1 MSLLEVKNVSK
12 IYSKSKK
19 NKGGSL
25 TALDDVSF
33 TLDKGEALGL
43 IGPNGAGKSTIIK
56 CITGLATQTSGE
68 ITINGFDT
76 KKQRVKSIEKV
87 GAIIES
93 PDMYKDWTAMENL
106 TYLADLS
113 ISKEEKLDKN
123 GVKERV
129 ESLLKLVNLYDRRND
144 KVYKYSLG
152 MKQRLGI
159 AQALLGKPEL
169 LILDE
174 PANGL
179 DPEGIKEIRDII
191 RHLSKDLNMAVLVSS
206 HNLSEL
212 QLTCD
217 RFLIIKKGKIL
228 ADIKAEDI
236 SKGGTTVVI
245 NVDDAVKAI
254 DVLKSEYDIIAR
266 HEGDGKLIA
275 DTEIA
280 TGDITKTLILN
291 GVTVNGITVKEK
303 TLEETFLS
311 VTEDKKKDTEKATL
325 PASETE
331 TTAVE
336 NETDGEKA
344 TEKDETGKGD
354 K

>member
-1 MSLLEVKNVSK
+1 MALLEVKNVSK
-12 IYSKSKK
+12 VYSKSKK

-43 IGPNGAGKSTIIK
+43 IGPNGAGKSTLIK

-68 ITINGFDT
+68 ITINGYDT

-106 TYLADLS
+106 LYLADLS
-113 ISKEEKLDKN
+113 ISKEEGLDKN

-159 AQALLGKPEL
+159 AQALLSKPEF

-191 RHLSKDLNMAVLVSS
+191 RHLAKDLDMAVLVSS

-228 ADIKAEDI
+228 ADIKADDI
-236 SKGGTTVVI
+236 VKGGTTVVI
-245 NVDDAVKAI
+245 QVDDAVKAI
-254 DVLKSEYDIIAR
+254 DVLKSEYDITAR

-291 GVTVNGITVKEK
+291 GVTVNGITVKEN

-311 VTEDKKKDTEKATL
+311 VTEDKKKDTDKEFLSANGTVI
-325 PASETE
+325 PTE
-331 TTAVE
+331 
-336 NETDGEKA
+336 DS
-344 TEKDETGKGD
+344 ETGKED

>member
-1 MSLLEVKNVSK
+1 MALLEVKHISK
-12 IYSKSKK
+12 IYSKNKK
-19 NKGGSL
+19 QKGGSL

-33 TLDKGEALGL
+33 TLDRGETLGL

-68 ITINGFDT
+68 IAINGFDT

-106 TYLADLS
+106 VYVADLA
-113 ISKEEKLDKN
+113 ISKKEGLDKD
-123 GVKERV
+123 GVKARI

-159 AQALLGKPEL
+159 AQALLSKPEL

-245 NVDDAVKAI
+245 NVDDAVKAT
-254 DVLKSEYDIIAR
+254 DVLKSEYGITAR

-275 DTEIA
+275 DTEMA

-291 GVTVNGITVKEK
+291 GVTVSGIAVKEK

-311 VTEDKKKDTEKATL
+311 VTEGKKKDTDKLILSAN
-325 PASETE
+325 ETE
-331 TTAVE
+331 TTEEKTASVVE
-336 NETDGEKA
+336 NA
-344 TEKDETGKGD
+344 ALKDETEKED

>member
-1 MSLLEVKNVSK
+1 MALLEVNNVSK
-12 IYSKSKK
+12 VYSKSKK

-43 IGPNGAGKSTIIK
+43 IGPNGAGKSTLIK

-68 ITINGFDT
+68 ITINGYDT

-106 TYLADLS
+106 LYLADLS
-113 ISKEEKLDKN
+113 ISKEEGLDKN

-159 AQALLGKPEL
+159 AQALLSKPEF

-191 RHLSKDLNMAVLVSS
+191 RHLAKDLNMAVLVSS

-228 ADIKAEDI
+228 ADIKADDI
-236 SKGGTTVVI
+236 VKGGTTVVI
-245 NVDDAVKAI
+245 QVDDAVKAI
-254 DVLKSEYDIIAR
+254 DVLKSEYDITAR

-291 GVTVNGITVKEK
+291 GVTVNGITVKEN

-311 VTEDKKKDTEKATL
+311 VTEDEKKDTDKEFLSANGTVI
-325 PASETE
+325 PTE
-331 TTAVE
+331 
-336 NETDGEKA
+336 DS
-344 TEKDETGKGD
+344 ETGKED

>member
-1 MSLLEVKNVSK
+1 MALLEVKNVSK
-12 IYSKSKK
+12 VYSKSKK

-43 IGPNGAGKSTIIK
+43 IGPNGAGKSTLIK

-68 ITINGFDT
+68 ITINGYDT

-106 TYLADLS
+106 LYLADLS
-113 ISKEEKLDKN
+113 ISKEERLDKN

-159 AQALLGKPEL
+159 AQALLSKPEF

-191 RHLSKDLNMAVLVSS
+191 RHLAKDLNMAVLVSS

-236 SKGGTTVVI
+236 VKGGTTVVI
-245 NVDDAVKAI
+245 QVDDAVKAI
-254 DVLKSEYDIIAR
+254 DVLKSEYEITAR

-291 GVTVNGITVKEK
+291 GVTVNGITVKEN

-311 VTEDKKKDTEKATL
+311 VTEDKKKDTDKEVL
-325 PASETE
+325 SASGTVIPTE
-331 TTAVE
+331 
-336 NETDGEKA
+336 DS
-344 TEKDETGKGD
+344 ETGKED

>member
-1 MSLLEVKNVSK
+1 MALLEVKNVSK
-12 IYSKSKK
+12 VYSKSKK

-43 IGPNGAGKSTIIK
+43 IGPNGAGKSTLIK

-68 ITINGFDT
+68 ITINGYDT

-106 TYLADLS
+106 LYLADLS
-113 ISKEEKLDKN
+113 ISKEEGLDKN
-123 GVKERV
+123 GVRERV

-159 AQALLGKPEL
+159 AQALLSKPEF

-191 RHLSKDLNMAVLVSS
+191 RHLAKDLDMAVLVSS

-228 ADIKAEDI
+228 ADIKADDI
-236 SKGGTTVVI
+236 VKGGTTVVI
-245 NVDDAVKAI
+245 QVDDAVKAI
-254 DVLKSEYDIIAR
+254 DVLKSEYDITAR

-291 GVTVNGITVKEK
+291 GVTVNGITVKEN

-311 VTEDKKKDTEKATL
+311 VTEDKKKDTDKEFLSANGTAI
-325 PASETE
+325 PTE
-331 TTAVE
+331 
-336 NETDGEKA
+336 DS
-344 TEKDETGKGD
+344 ETGKED

>member
-1 MSLLEVKNVSK
+1 MALLEVKNVSK
-12 IYSKSKK
+12 VYSKSKK

-43 IGPNGAGKSTIIK
+43 IGPNGAGKSTLIK

-68 ITINGFDT
+68 ITINGYDT
-76 KKQRVKSIEKV
+76 KRQRVKSIEKV

-106 TYLADLS
+106 LYLADLS
-113 ISKEEKLDKN
+113 ISKEEGLDKN

-159 AQALLGKPEL
+159 AQALLSKPEF

-191 RHLSKDLNMAVLVSS
+191 RHLAKDLDMAVLVSS

-228 ADIKAEDI
+228 ADIKADDI
-236 SKGGTTVVI
+236 VKGGTTVVI
-245 NVDDAVKAI
+245 QVDDAVKAI
-254 DVLKSEYDIIAR
+254 DVLKSEYEITAR

-291 GVTVNGITVKEK
+291 GITVNGITVKEN

-311 VTEDKKKDTEKATL
+311 VTEDKKKDTDKEVL
-325 PASETE
+325 SASGTVIPTE
-331 TTAVE
+331 
-336 NETDGEKA
+336 DS
-344 TEKDETGKGD
+344 ETGKED

>member
-1 MSLLEVKNVSK
+1 MALLEVKNVSK
-12 IYSKSKK
+12 VYSKSKK

-43 IGPNGAGKSTIIK
+43 IGPNGAGKSTLIK

-68 ITINGFDT
+68 ITINGYDT
-76 KKQRVKSIEKV
+76 KRQRVKSIEKV

-106 TYLADLS
+106 LYLADLS
-113 ISKEEKLDKN
+113 ISKEEGLDKN
-123 GVKERV
+123 GVRERV

-159 AQALLGKPEL
+159 AQALLSKPEF

-191 RHLSKDLNMAVLVSS
+191 RHLAKDLNMAVLVSS

-228 ADIKAEDI
+228 ADIKADDI
-236 SKGGTTVVI
+236 VKGGTTVVI
-245 NVDDAVKAI
+245 QVDDAVKAI
-254 DVLKSEYDIIAR
+254 DVLKSEYDITAR

-291 GVTVNGITVKEK
+291 GVTVNGITVKEN

-311 VTEDKKKDTEKATL
+311 VTEDKKKDTDKEFLSANGTVI
-325 PASETE
+325 STE
-331 TTAVE
+331 
-336 NETDGEKA
+336 NS
-344 TEKDETGKGD
+344 ETGKED

>member
-1 MSLLEVKNVSK
+1 MLFRS
-12 IYSKSKK
+12 
-19 NKGGSL
+19 
-25 TALDDVSF
+25 
-33 TLDKGEALGL
+33 
-43 IGPNGAGKSTIIK
+43 
-56 CITGLATQTSGE
+56 ITGLATQTSGE
-68 ITINGFDT
+68 ITINGYDT

-106 TYLADLS
+106 LYLADLS
-113 ISKEEKLDKN
+113 ISKEEGLDKN

-159 AQALLGKPEL
+159 AQALLSKPEF

-191 RHLSKDLNMAVLVSS
+191 RHLAKDLDMAVLVSS

-228 ADIKAEDI
+228 ADIKADDI
-236 SKGGTTVVI
+236 VKGGTTVVI
-245 NVDDAVKAI
+245 QVDDAVKAI
-254 DVLKSEYDIIAR
+254 DVLKSEYDITAR

-291 GVTVNGITVKEK
+291 GVTVNGITVKEN

-311 VTEDKKKDTEKATL
+311 VTEDKKKDTDKEVL
-325 PASETE
+325 SASGTVIPTE
-331 TTAVE
+331 
-336 NETDGEKA
+336 DS
-344 TEKDETGKGD
+344 ETGKED

>member
-56 CITGLATQTSGE
+56 CITGLAAQTSGE
-68 ITINGFDT
+68 ITINGYDT

-113 ISKEEKLDKN
+113 IPKKEGLDKN
-123 GVKERV
+123 GIKERV

-245 NVDDAVKAI
+245 NVDDAVKAM
-254 DVLKSEYDIIAR
+254 DVLKSEYDITAR

-291 GVTVNGITVKEK
+291 GVTVNSITVKEK

-331 TTAVE
+331 VPAVE
-336 NETDGEKA
+336 NETDGENA
-344 TEKDETGKGD
+344 AEKDETEKGG
-354 K
+354 

>member
-1 MSLLEVKNVSK
+1 MALLEVKNVSK
-12 IYSKSKK
+12 VYSKSKK

-43 IGPNGAGKSTIIK
+43 IGPNGAGKSTLIK

-68 ITINGFDT
+68 ITINGYDT

-106 TYLADLS
+106 LYLADLS
-113 ISKEEKLDKN
+113 ISKEEGLDKN

-159 AQALLGKPEL
+159 AQALLSKPEF

-191 RHLSKDLNMAVLVSS
+191 RHLAKDLNMAVLVSS

-228 ADIKAEDI
+228 ADIKADDI
-236 SKGGTTVVI
+236 VKGGTTVVI
-245 NVDDAVKAI
+245 QVDDAVKAI
-254 DVLKSEYDIIAR
+254 DVLKSEYDITAR

-291 GVTVNGITVKEK
+291 GVTVNGITVKEN

-311 VTEDKKKDTEKATL
+311 VTEDEKKDTDKEFL
-325 PASETE
+325 SASGTVIPTE
-331 TTAVE
+331 
-336 NETDGEKA
+336 DS
-344 TEKDETGKGD
+344 ETGKED

>member
-1 MSLLEVKNVSK
+1 MALLEVKNVSK
-12 IYSKSKK
+12 VYSKSKK

-43 IGPNGAGKSTIIK
+43 IGPNGAGKSTLIK

-68 ITINGFDT
+68 ITINGYDT

-106 TYLADLS
+106 LYLADLS
-113 ISKEEKLDKN
+113 ISKEEGLDKN

-129 ESLLKLVNLYDRRND
+129 DSLLKLVNLYDRRND

-159 AQALLGKPEL
+159 AQALLSKPEF

-191 RHLSKDLNMAVLVSS
+191 RHLAKDLNMAVLVSS

-228 ADIKAEDI
+228 ADIKADDI
-236 SKGGTTVVI
+236 VKGGTTVVI
-245 NVDDAVKAI
+245 QVDDAVKAI
-254 DVLKSEYDIIAR
+254 DVLKSEYDITAR

-291 GVTVNGITVKEK
+291 GVTVNGITVKEN

-311 VTEDKKKDTEKATL
+311 VTEDEKKDTDKEFL
-325 PASETE
+325 SASGTVIPTE
-331 TTAVE
+331 
-336 NETDGEKA
+336 DS
-344 TEKDETGKGD
+344 ETGKED

>member
-19 NKGGSL
+19 QKGGSL

-33 TLDKGEALGL
+33 TLDRGEALGL

-68 ITINGFDT
+68 IAINGFDT

-113 ISKEEKLDKN
+113 ISKEEGLDKN
-123 GVKERV
+123 GIKERV

-169 LILDE
+169 IILDE

-191 RHLSKDLNMAVLVSS
+191 RHLSHELNMAVLVSS

-236 SKGGTTVVI
+236 AKGGTTVVI
-245 NVDDAVKAI
+245 QVDDVVKAT
-254 DVLKSEYDIIAR
+254 DVLKSEYDITAR
-266 HEGDGKLIA
+266 HEGDGKLVA
-275 DTEIA
+275 ETEIA
-280 TGDITKTLILN
+280 TGDIARVLILN
-291 GVTVNGITVKEK
+291 GVTVSGITVREK

-311 VTEDKKKDTEKATL
+311 VTEADKKDSFTRTLSESGAEKSENDEDAAT
-325 PASETE
+325 ADESEKE
-331 TTAVE
+331 
-336 NETDGEKA
+336 
-344 TEKDETGKGD
+344 GK
-354 K
+354 

>member
-19 NKGGSL
+19 QKGGSL

-33 TLDKGEALGL
+33 TLDRGEALGL

-113 ISKEEKLDKN
+113 ISKEEGLDKN
-123 GVKERV
+123 GIKERV

-236 SKGGTTVVI
+236 AQGGTTVVI
-245 NVDDAVKAI
+245 QVDDVVKAT
-254 DVLKSEYDIIAR
+254 DVLKSEYDITAR
-266 HEGDGKLIA
+266 HEGDGKLVA
-275 DTEIA
+275 ETEIA
-280 TGDITKTLILN
+280 TGDIARVLILN
-291 GVTVNGITVKEK
+291 GVTVSGITIREK

-311 VTEDKKKDTEKATL
+311 VTEADKEDSFTRTLSESGAEK
-325 PASETE
+325 SENDE
-331 TTAVE
+331 DAAM
-336 NETDGEKA
+336 TDESEK
-344 TEKDETGKGD
+344 EGK
-354 K
+354 

>member
-1 MSLLEVKNVSK
+1 MALLEVKNVSK
-12 IYSKSKK
+12 VYSKSKK

-43 IGPNGAGKSTIIK
+43 IGPNGAGKSTLIK

-68 ITINGFDT
+68 ITINGYDT

-106 TYLADLS
+106 LYLADLS
-113 ISKEEKLDKN
+113 ISKEERLDKN

-159 AQALLGKPEL
+159 AQALLSKPEF

-191 RHLSKDLNMAVLVSS
+191 RHLAKDLNMAVLVSS

-228 ADIKAEDI
+228 ADIKADDI
-236 SKGGTTVVI
+236 VKGGTTVVI
-245 NVDDAVKAI
+245 QVDDAVKAI
-254 DVLKSEYDIIAR
+254 DVLKSEYDITAR

-291 GVTVNGITVKEK
+291 GVTVNGITVKEN

-311 VTEDKKKDTEKATL
+311 VTEDKKNDTDKEFLSANGTVI
-325 PASETE
+325 PTE
-331 TTAVE
+331 
-336 NETDGEKA
+336 DS
-344 TEKDETGKGD
+344 ETGKED

>member
-1 MSLLEVKNVSK
+1 MALLEVKNVSK
-12 IYSKSKK
+12 VYSKSKK

-43 IGPNGAGKSTIIK
+43 IGPNGAGKSTLIK

-68 ITINGFDT
+68 ITINGYDT

-106 TYLADLS
+106 LYLADLS
-113 ISKEEKLDKN
+113 ISKEEGLDKN

-159 AQALLGKPEL
+159 AQALLSKPEF

-191 RHLSKDLNMAVLVSS
+191 RHLAKDLDMAVLVSS

-228 ADIKAEDI
+228 ADIKADDI
-236 SKGGTTVVI
+236 VKGGTTVVI
-245 NVDDAVKAI
+245 QVDDAVKAI
-254 DVLKSEYDIIAR
+254 DVLKSEYDITAR

-291 GVTVNGITVKEK
+291 GVMVNGITVKEN

-311 VTEDKKKDTEKATL
+311 VTEDEKKDTDKEFLSANGTVI
-325 PASETE
+325 PTE
-331 TTAVE
+331 
-336 NETDGEKA
+336 DS
-344 TEKDETGKGD
+344 ETGKED

>member
-1 MSLLEVKNVSK
+1 MALLEVKNVSK
-12 IYSKSKK
+12 VYSKSKK

-68 ITINGFDT
+68 ITINGYDT

-106 TYLADLS
+106 LYLADLS
-113 ISKEEKLDKN
+113 ISKEEGLDKN

-159 AQALLGKPEL
+159 AQALLSKPEF

-191 RHLSKDLNMAVLVSS
+191 RHLAKDLDMAVLVSS

-228 ADIKAEDI
+228 ADIKADDI
-236 SKGGTTVVI
+236 VKGGTAVVI
-245 NVDDAVKAI
+245 QVDDAVKAI
-254 DVLKSEYDIIAR
+254 DVLKSEYDITVR

-291 GVTVNGITVKEK
+291 GVTVNGITVKEN

-311 VTEDKKKDTEKATL
+311 VTEDKKKDTDKEVL
-325 PASETE
+325 SASGTVIPTE
-331 TTAVE
+331 
-336 NETDGEKA
+336 DS
-344 TEKDETGKGD
+344 ETGKED

>member
-1 MSLLEVKNVSK
+1 MALLEVKNVSK
-12 IYSKSKK
+12 VYSKSKK

-43 IGPNGAGKSTIIK
+43 IGPNGAGKSTLIK

-68 ITINGFDT
+68 ITINGYDT

-106 TYLADLS
+106 LYLADLS
-113 ISKEEKLDKN
+113 ISKEEGLDKN
-123 GVKERV
+123 GVRERV

-159 AQALLGKPEL
+159 AQALLSKPEF

-191 RHLSKDLNMAVLVSS
+191 RHLAKDLDMAVLVSS

-217 RFLIIKKGKIL
+217 RFLIIKRGKIL
-228 ADIKAEDI
+228 ADIKADDI
-236 SKGGTTVVI
+236 VKGGTTVVI
-245 NVDDAVKAI
+245 QVDDAVKAI
-254 DVLKSEYDIIAR
+254 DVLKSEYDITAR

-291 GVTVNGITVKEK
+291 GVTVNGITVKEN

-311 VTEDKKKDTEKATL
+311 VTEDKKKDTDKEFL
-325 PASETE
+325 SASGTVIPTE
-331 TTAVE
+331 
-336 NETDGEKA
+336 NS
-344 TEKDETGKGD
+344 ETGKED

>member
-1 MSLLEVKNVSK
+1 MALLEVKNVSK
-12 IYSKSKK
+12 VYSKSKK

-68 ITINGFDT
+68 ITINGNDT

-106 TYLADLS
+106 LYLADLS
-113 ISKEEKLDKN
+113 ISKEEGLDKN

-159 AQALLGKPEL
+159 AQALLSKPEF

-191 RHLSKDLNMAVLVSS
+191 RHLSKDLDMAVLVSS

-228 ADIKAEDI
+228 ADIKADDI
-236 SKGGTTVVI
+236 VKGGTTVVI
-245 NVDDAVKAI
+245 QVDDAVKAI
-254 DVLKSEYDIIAR
+254 DVLKSEYDITAR

-291 GVTVNGITVKEK
+291 GVTVNGITVKEN

-311 VTEDKKKDTEKATL
+311 VTEDEKKDTDKEFLSANGTVI
-325 PASETE
+325 PTE
-331 TTAVE
+331 
-336 NETDGEKA
+336 DS
-344 TEKDETGKGD
+344 ETGKED

>member
-1 MSLLEVKNVSK
+1 MALLEVKNVSK
-12 IYSKSKK
+12 VYSKSKK

-43 IGPNGAGKSTIIK
+43 IGPNGAGKSTLIK

-68 ITINGFDT
+68 ITINGYDT
-76 KKQRVKSIEKV
+76 KRQRVKSIEKV

-106 TYLADLS
+106 LYLADLS
-113 ISKEEKLDKN
+113 ISKEEGLDKN

-159 AQALLGKPEL
+159 AQALLSKPEF

-191 RHLSKDLNMAVLVSS
+191 RHLAKDLNMAVLVSS

-228 ADIKAEDI
+228 ADIKADDI
-236 SKGGTTVVI
+236 VKGGTTVVI
-245 NVDDAVKAI
+245 QVDDAVKAI
-254 DVLKSEYDIIAR
+254 DVLKSEYDITAR

-291 GVTVNGITVKEK
+291 GVTVNGITVKEN

-311 VTEDKKKDTEKATL
+311 VTEDEKKDTDKEFLSANGTVI
-325 PASETE
+325 PTE
-331 TTAVE
+331 
-336 NETDGEKA
+336 DS
-344 TEKDETGKGD
+344 ETGKED

>member
-1 MSLLEVKNVSK
+1 MALLEVKNVSK
-12 IYSKSKK
+12 VYSKSKK

-43 IGPNGAGKSTIIK
+43 IGPNGAGKSTLIK

-68 ITINGFDT
+68 ITINGYDT
-76 KKQRVKSIEKV
+76 KKQRVKSIKKV

-106 TYLADLS
+106 LYLADLS
-113 ISKEEKLDKN
+113 ISKEEGLDKN

-159 AQALLGKPEL
+159 AQALLSKPEF

-191 RHLSKDLNMAVLVSS
+191 RHLAKDLNMAVLVSS

-228 ADIKAEDI
+228 ADIKADDI
-236 SKGGTTVVI
+236 VKGGTTVVI
-245 NVDDAVKAI
+245 QVDDAVKAI
-254 DVLKSEYDIIAR
+254 DVLKSEYDITAR

-280 TGDITKTLILN
+280 TGDITKTLIFN
-291 GVTVNGITVKEK
+291 GITVNGITVKEN

-311 VTEDKKKDTEKATL
+311 VTEDEKKDTDKEFLSASGTVI
-325 PASETE
+325 PTENSETRKE
-331 TTAVE
+331 
-336 NETDGEKA
+336 
-344 TEKDETGKGD
+344 D

>member
-1 MSLLEVKNVSK
+1 MALLEVKNVSK
-12 IYSKSKK
+12 VYSKSKK

-43 IGPNGAGKSTIIK
+43 IGPNGAGKSTLIK

-68 ITINGFDT
+68 ITINGYDT
-76 KKQRVKSIEKV
+76 KKQRVKSIKKV

-106 TYLADLS
+106 LYLADLS
-113 ISKEEKLDKN
+113 ISKEEGLDKN
-123 GVKERV
+123 GVRERV

-159 AQALLGKPEL
+159 AQALLSKPEF

-191 RHLSKDLNMAVLVSS
+191 RHLAKDLDMAVLVSS

-228 ADIKAEDI
+228 ADIKADDI
-236 SKGGTTVVI
+236 VKGGTTVVI
-245 NVDDAVKAI
+245 QVDDAVKAI
-254 DVLKSEYDIIAR
+254 DVLKSEYDITAR

-291 GVTVNGITVKEK
+291 GVTVNGITVKEN

-311 VTEDKKKDTEKATL
+311 VTEDKKKDTDKEFLSANGTAT
-325 PASETE
+325 PTE
-331 TTAVE
+331 
-336 NETDGEKA
+336 DS
-344 TEKDETGKGD
+344 ETGKED

>member
-1 MSLLEVKNVSK
+1 MALLEVKNVSK
-12 IYSKSKK
+12 VYSKSKK

-43 IGPNGAGKSTIIK
+43 IGPNGAGKSTLIK

-68 ITINGFDT
+68 ITINGYDT

-106 TYLADLS
+106 LYLADLS
-113 ISKEEKLDKN
+113 ISKEEGLDKN

-159 AQALLGKPEL
+159 AQALLSKPEV

-191 RHLSKDLNMAVLVSS
+191 RHLAKDLDMAVLVSS

-228 ADIKAEDI
+228 ADIKADDI
-236 SKGGTTVVI
+236 VKGGTTVVI
-245 NVDDAVKAI
+245 QVDDAVKAI
-254 DVLKSEYDIIAR
+254 DVLKSEYDITAR

-291 GVTVNGITVKEK
+291 GVTVNGITVKEN

-311 VTEDKKKDTEKATL
+311 VTEDKKKDTDKEFLSANGTAI
-325 PASETE
+325 PTE
-331 TTAVE
+331 
-336 NETDGEKA
+336 DF
-344 TEKDETGKGD
+344 ETGKED

>member
-1 MSLLEVKNVSK
+1 MALLEVKNVSK
-12 IYSKSKK
+12 VYSKSKK
-19 NKGGSL
+19 NTGGSL

-43 IGPNGAGKSTIIK
+43 IGPNGAGKSTLIK

-68 ITINGFDT
+68 ITINGYDT

-106 TYLADLS
+106 LYLADLS
-113 ISKEEKLDKN
+113 ISKEEGLDKN

-159 AQALLGKPEL
+159 AQALLSKPEVR
-169 LILDE
+169 ILDE

-191 RHLSKDLNMAVLVSS
+191 RHLAKDLNMAVLVSS

-228 ADIKAEDI
+228 ADIKADDI
-236 SKGGTTVVI
+236 VKGGTTVVI
-245 NVDDAVKAI
+245 QVDDAVKAI
-254 DVLKSEYDIIAR
+254 DVLKSEYDITAR

-291 GVTVNGITVKEK
+291 GITVNGITVKEN

-311 VTEDKKKDTEKATL
+311 VTEDKKKDTDKEFLSANGTVI
-325 PASETE
+325 PTE
-331 TTAVE
+331 
-336 NETDGEKA
+336 DS
-344 TEKDETGKGD
+344 ETGKED

>member
-1 MSLLEVKNVSK
+1 MALLEVKNVSK
-12 IYSKSKK
+12 VYSKSKK

-43 IGPNGAGKSTIIK
+43 IGPNGAGKSTLIK

-68 ITINGFDT
+68 ITINGYDT

-106 TYLADLS
+106 LYLADLS
-113 ISKEEKLDKN
+113 ISKEEGLDKN

-159 AQALLGKPEL
+159 AQALLSKPEV

-191 RHLSKDLNMAVLVSS
+191 RHLAKDLDMAVLVSS

-228 ADIKAEDI
+228 ADIKADDI
-236 SKGGTTVVI
+236 VKGGTTVVI
-245 NVDDAVKAI
+245 QVDDAVKAI
-254 DVLKSEYDIIAR
+254 DVLKSEYDITAR

-291 GVTVNGITVKEK
+291 GVTVNGITVKEN

-311 VTEDKKKDTEKATL
+311 VTEDKKKDTDKEFLSANGTVI
-325 PASETE
+325 PTE
-331 TTAVE
+331 
-336 NETDGEKA
+336 DS
-344 TEKDETGKGD
+344 ETGKED

>member
-1 MSLLEVKNVSK
+1 MALLEVKNVSK
-12 IYSKSKK
+12 VYSKSKK

-43 IGPNGAGKSTIIK
+43 IGPNGAGKSTLIK

-68 ITINGFDT
+68 ITINGYDT
-76 KKQRVKSIEKV
+76 KRQRVKSIEKV

-106 TYLADLS
+106 LYLADLS
-113 ISKEEKLDKN
+113 ISKEERLDKN
-123 GVKERV
+123 GVRERV

-159 AQALLGKPEL
+159 AQALLSKPEV

-191 RHLSKDLNMAVLVSS
+191 RHLAKDLNMAVLVSS

-228 ADIKAEDI
+228 ADIKADDI
-236 SKGGTTVVI
+236 VKGGTTVVI
-245 NVDDAVKAI
+245 QVDDAVKAI
-254 DVLKSEYDIIAR
+254 DVLKSEYDITAR

-291 GVTVNGITVKEK
+291 GVTVNGITVKEN

-311 VTEDKKKDTEKATL
+311 VTEDKKKDTDKEVLSANGTVI
-325 PASETE
+325 PTE
-331 TTAVE
+331 
-336 NETDGEKA
+336 DS
-344 TEKDETGKGD
+344 ETGKED

>member
-1 MSLLEVKNVSK
+1 
-12 IYSKSKK
+12 
-19 NKGGSL
+19 
-25 TALDDVSF
+25 
-33 TLDKGEALGL
+33 
-43 IGPNGAGKSTIIK
+43 
-56 CITGLATQTSGE
+56 
-68 ITINGFDT
+68 
-76 KKQRVKSIEKV
+76 
-87 GAIIES
+87 
-93 PDMYKDWTAMENL
+93 MENL
-106 TYLADLS
+106 LYLADLS
-113 ISKEEKLDKN
+113 ISKEEGLDKN

-159 AQALLGKPEL
+159 AQALLSKPEF

-191 RHLSKDLNMAVLVSS
+191 RHLAKDLDMAVLVSS

-228 ADIKAEDI
+228 ADIKADDI
-236 SKGGTTVVI
+236 VKGGTTVVI
-245 NVDDAVKAI
+245 QVDDAVKAI
-254 DVLKSEYDIIAR
+254 DVLKSEYDITAR

-291 GVTVNGITVKEK
+291 GVTVNGITVKEN

-311 VTEDKKKDTEKATL
+311 VTEDKKKDTDKEFLSANGTAI
-325 PASETE
+325 PTE
-331 TTAVE
+331 
-336 NETDGEKA
+336 DS
-344 TEKDETGKGD
+344 ETGKED

>member
-1 MSLLEVKNVSK
+1 MALLEVKNVSK
-12 IYSKSKK
+12 VYSKSKK

-43 IGPNGAGKSTIIK
+43 IGPNGAGKSTLIK

-68 ITINGFDT
+68 ITINGYDT

-106 TYLADLS
+106 LYLADLS
-113 ISKEEKLDKN
+113 ISKEEGLDKN

-159 AQALLGKPEL
+159 AQALLSKPEF

-191 RHLSKDLNMAVLVSS
+191 RHLAKDLNMAVLVSS

-228 ADIKAEDI
+228 ADIKADDI
-236 SKGGTTVVI
+236 VKGGTTVVI
-245 NVDDAVKAI
+245 QVDDAVKAI
-254 DVLKSEYDIIAR
+254 DVLKSEYDITAR

-291 GVTVNGITVKEK
+291 GVTVNGITVKEN

-311 VTEDKKKDTEKATL
+311 VTEDEKKDTDKEFLSANGTVI
-325 PASETE
+325 PTE
-331 TTAVE
+331 
-336 NETDGEKA
+336 DS
-344 TEKDETGKGD
+344 ETGKED

>member
-56 CITGLATQTSGE
+56 CITGLAAQTSGE
-68 ITINGFDT
+68 IAINGYDT

-113 ISKEEKLDKN
+113 ISKEESLDKN
-123 GVKERV
+123 GIKERV

-254 DVLKSEYDIIAR
+254 DVLKSEYDITAR
-266 HEGDGKLIA
+266 HEGDGKLVA

-280 TGDITKTLILN
+280 TGDIAKTLILN
-291 GVTVNGITVKEK
+291 GVTVNGIAVKKK

-311 VTEDKKKDTEKATL
+311 VTEDKKMDAEKFTL
-325 PASETE
+325 SANETA
-331 TTAVE
+331 TTAEGTAPDAE
-336 NETDGEKA
+336 NA
-344 TEKDETGKGD
+344 AEKDGTERGD

>member
-1 MSLLEVKNVSK
+1 MALLEVKNVSK
-12 IYSKSKK
+12 VYSKSKK

-43 IGPNGAGKSTIIK
+43 IGPNGAGKSTLIK

-68 ITINGFDT
+68 ITINGYDT

-106 TYLADLS
+106 LYLADLS
-113 ISKEEKLDKN
+113 ISKEEGLDKN

-159 AQALLGKPEL
+159 AQALLSKPEF

-191 RHLSKDLNMAVLVSS
+191 RHLAKDLDMAVLVSS

-228 ADIKAEDI
+228 ADIKADDI
-236 SKGGTTVVI
+236 VKGGTTVVI
-245 NVDDAVKAI
+245 QVDDAVKAI
-254 DVLKSEYDIIAR
+254 DVLKSEYDITAR

-291 GVTVNGITVKEK
+291 GVTVNGITVKEN

-311 VTEDKKKDTEKATL
+311 VTEDKKKDTDKEFLSANGTVI
-325 PASETE
+325 PTE
-331 TTAVE
+331 
-336 NETDGEKA
+336 DF
-344 TEKDETGKGD
+344 ETGKED